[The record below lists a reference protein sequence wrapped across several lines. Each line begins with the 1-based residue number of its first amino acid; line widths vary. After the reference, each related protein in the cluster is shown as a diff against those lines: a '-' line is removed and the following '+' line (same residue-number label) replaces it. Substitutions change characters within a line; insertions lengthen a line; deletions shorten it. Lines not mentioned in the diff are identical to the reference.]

1 MVDPGHRLIADVF
14 KLNSLVP
21 GVVFRSTTSVLPGER
36 KVKMKAR
43 RRLAFFAVGA
53 VAIALGVAGCGNSP
67 GGDGGGNSGNASNG
81 GAPAGEAP
89 SSGGGYGY

>member
-1 MVDPGHRLIADVF
+1 
-14 KLNSLVP
+14 
-21 GVVFRSTTSVLPGER
+21 
-36 KVKMKAR
+36 MKAR
-43 RRLAFFAVGA
+43 RMLAFLAVGA

-67 GGDGGGNSGNASNG
+67 GGDGGSSSGNASNG